1 MTSRNFVCIALINL
15 IILWGLIRPPPY
27 KKIILA
33 GRIPLMSSSEEF
45 KILSDDSSPETQPTQ
60 RRKRKRPSH
69 WRFFTELELLIIRS
83 IKRDHMT
90 AQRIANLMG
99 IENNSSFRATLASM
113 MERMILIRAKGGY
126 RINR

>member
-1 MTSRNFVCIALINL
+1 
-15 IILWGLIRPPPY
+15 
-27 KKIILA
+27 
-33 GRIPLMSSSEEF
+33 MSSSEEF
-45 KILSDDSSPETQPTQ
+45 KIISDDCSPETPPTP